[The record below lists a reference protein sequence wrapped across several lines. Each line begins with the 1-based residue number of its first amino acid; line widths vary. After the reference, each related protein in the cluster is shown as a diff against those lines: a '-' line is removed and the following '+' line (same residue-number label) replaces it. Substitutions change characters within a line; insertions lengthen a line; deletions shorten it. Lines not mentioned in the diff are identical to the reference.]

1 MVQSSGLPPKSRM
14 KRHPLRSTTL
24 VVFGGIALIWFV
36 LTLVVL
42 VGSITGG
49 DPLYTA
55 PPGGLV
61 LPHLSIL
68 GTVYLVVSAV
78 MPFVV
83 IGAIASA

>member
-1 MVQSSGLPPKSRM
+1 M
-14 KRHPLRSTTL
+14 KRLPLKSTSL
-24 VVFGGIALIWFV
+24 VVFGAIGLIWLV

-61 LPHLSIL
+61 LPHLSLL
-68 GTVYLVVSAV
+68 GTAYLVASGI

-83 IGAIASA
+83 IGAITSA